1 MLKMN
6 IILLIIKYM
15 LSMQLI
21 FNIQKSEHYLRTT
34 IQYRCILSSF
44 DIDI

>member
-21 FNIQKSEHYLRTT
+21 FKVQKSAYYLRNT
-34 IQYRCILSSF
+34 IQHRCILSSF